1 MDERGL
7 DVAELTGVVAA
18 LAEVWVLVYGAG
30 DEAGDFGDGFGV
42 GAEDEGEG
50 SCEGGRGLHGGE
62 GEFGDVVAG
71 GGQLVTIACRMGMDN
86 ARRGKIPDITC
97 HQSRRCL

>member
-18 LAEVWVLVYGAG
+18 LAEVWVLVYGTG

-62 GEFGDVVAG
+62 GEFGDVVAVG
-71 GGQLVTIACRMGMDN
+71 GELVMSAYRMGLDN
-86 ARRGKIPDITC
+86 TR
-97 HQSRRCL
+97 